1 MNLIM
6 DTLAAIALA
15 AERPQPEAIKEKP
28 IKDDDDMIAP

>member
-15 AERPQPEAIKEKP
+15 AERPKPDAIKEKP
-28 IKDDDDMIAP
+28 IRENDNMI